1 LQAAQE
7 VNLGIFK
14 LSLNGT
20 KLADAQLEKLTE
32 QLTNLEI
39 LDLFR
44 CMKLQKIKLINCQR
58 LKVLNLGWLQITDV
72 QLE

>member
-14 LSLNGT
+14 LGLNGT

-72 QLE
+72 